1 MTVFLYDTL
10 NLWRKETR
18 MKAASGLRILFWVLL
33 VGCCWPGVSAPMA
46 LVAGITFGI
55 VVGNPWGATTSS
67 WSRRLLQASVVGL
80 GFGMNLPELL
90 RTGKE
95 AFVYTAISISF
106 TMIVG
111 YLLGKFFRTPPR
123 ISSLIS
129 FGTAICGGSAI
140 AAMAPVIKA
149 ESEETGVAMATVFTL
164 NSIALLLFPPVGH
177 LLGMGQRQFGLWSA
191 LAIHDTSSV
200 VGAAAAYGG
209 LALAVGTTV
218 KLTRALWIMPS
229 ALLATWFTK
238 SEGKVKFPLFIIG
251 FIVAAA
257 VKTMLPQFDS
267 VWHPLNS
274 VAKQSLVVTLF
285 LIGTGLTR
293 EVLGRTGVKPLA
305 QGVILW
311 AIVSVTSSAA
321 IMLGWIN

>member
-1 MTVFLYDTL
+1 
-10 NLWRKETR
+10 
-18 MKAASGLRILFWVLL
+18 
-33 VGCCWPGVSAPMA
+33 MA

-55 VVGNPWGATTSS
+55 VAGNPWGAATST

-90 RTGKE
+90 QTGKD
-95 AFVYTAISISF
+95 AFLYTAISISF
-106 TMIVG
+106 TMAAG
-111 YLLGKFFRTPPR
+111 YLLGKFFRTPQR
-123 ISSLIS
+123 TSTLIS

-149 ESEETGVAMATVFTL
+149 EAEETGVALATVFTL
-164 NSIALLLFPPVGH
+164 NSIALILFPPLGH

-209 LALAVGTTV
+209 LALAIGTTV

-229 ALLATWFTK
+229 ALLAAWFTK
-238 SEGKVKFPLFIIG
+238 SGGKVKFPLFIIG
-251 FIVAAA
+251 FIAAA
-257 VKTMLPQFDS
+257 TIKTVLPQLDQ

-274 VAKQSLVVTLF
+274 IAKQSLVVTLF
-285 LIGTGLTR
+285 LIGSGLTR
-293 EVLGRTGVKPLA
+293 EVLGRTGIRPLA
-305 QGVILW
+305 QGIFLWIL
-311 AIVSVTSSAA
+311 VSVTSGTA
-321 IMLGWIN
+321 IMCGWIN

>member
-1 MTVFLYDTL
+1 
-10 NLWRKETR
+10 
-18 MKAASGLRILFWVLL
+18 
-33 VGCCWPGVSAPMA
+33 MA

-55 VVGNPWGATTSS
+55 LVGNPWGATTST

-90 RTGKE
+90 KTGKD
-95 AFVYTAISISF
+95 AFLYTAVSISF
-106 TMIVG
+106 TMAAG
-111 YLLGKFFRTPPR
+111 YLLGKFFKTPQRT
-123 ISSLIS
+123 STLIS
-129 FGTAICGGSAI
+129 FGTAISGGSAI

-149 ESEETGVAMATVFTL
+149 DTEETGVALATVFTL

-177 LLGMGQRQFGLWSA
+177 ILGMGQRQFGLWSA

-209 LALAVGTTV
+209 LALAIGTTV

-229 ALLATWFTK
+229 ALLAAWFTK

-251 FIVAAA
+251 FIAAA
-257 VKTMLPQFDS
+257 TIKTLLPQFDQL
-267 VWHPLNS
+267 WHPLNS

-285 LIGTGLTR
+285 LIGCGLTK
-293 EVLGRTGVKPLA
+293 EVLGRTGIKPLA
-305 QGVILW
+305 QGVLLW
-311 AIVSVTSSAA
+311 IIVSVTSSVA
-321 IMLGWIN
+321 IMRGWIN

>member
-1 MTVFLYDTL
+1 MNNNGGMRV
-10 NLWRKETR
+10 
-18 MKAASGLRILFWVLL
+18 LFWILL
-33 VGCCWPGVSAPMA
+33 LACCWPLVSAPVA

-55 VVGNPWGATTSS
+55 MLGNPWGAATSI

-90 RTGKE
+90 KTGRD
-95 AFVYTAISISF
+95 AFLYTAISISV
-106 TMIVG
+106 TMAVG
-111 YLLGKFFRTPPR
+111 LLLGKLFKTPRRT
-123 ISSLIS
+123 STLIS

-149 ESEETGVAMATVFTL
+149 EAEETGVALATVFTL
-164 NSIALLLFPPVGH
+164 NSVALLLFPLVGH

-209 LALAVGTTV
+209 IALAVGTTV

-229 ALLATWFTK
+229 ALLAAWFTK

-251 FIVAAA
+251 FIVAATA
-257 VKTMLPQFDS
+257 RTMLPQLDQL
-267 VWHPLNS
+267 WHPLNS
-274 VAKQSLVVTLF
+274 IAKQSLVVTLF
-285 LIGTGLTR
+285 LIGSGLTR
-293 EVLGRTGVKPLA
+293 EVLGKTGIKPLA
-305 QGVILW
+305 QGIVLW
-311 AIVSVTSSAA
+311 VVVSVASGVA
-321 IMLGWIN
+321 IMSGWIN

>member
-1 MTVFLYDTL
+1 
-10 NLWRKETR
+10 
-18 MKAASGLRILFWVLL
+18 MKSNNGLKTLFWLLLL
-33 VGCCWPGVSAPMA
+33 VCCWPEISAPIA

-55 VVGNPWGATTSS
+55 TAGNPWGAATSS

-90 RTGKE
+90 KTGMD
-95 AFVYTAISISF
+95 AFLYTAISISF
-106 TMIVG
+106 TMLAG
-111 YLLGKFFRTPPR
+111 YLLGRLFKTPQRT
-123 ISSLIS
+123 STLIS

-149 ESEETGVAMATVFTL
+149 ESEETGVALATVFTL
-164 NSIALLLFPPVGH
+164 NSIALILFPPMGH

-209 LALAVGTTV
+209 LALAIGTTV

-229 ALLATWFTK
+229 AMIAAWITK
-238 SEGKVKFPLFIIG
+238 SGGKTKFPLFIIG
-251 FIVAAA
+251 FIAAA
-257 VKTMLPQFDS
+257 TIKTALPQLDNL
-267 VWHPLNS
+267 WQPLNS

-285 LIGTGLTR
+285 LIGSGLTR
-293 EVLGRTGVKPLA
+293 EVLGKTGIKPLA
-305 QGVILW
+305 QGVSLW
-311 AIVSVTSSAA
+311 IIVSVTSATA
-321 IMLGWIN
+321 IIYGWIN

>member
-1 MTVFLYDTL
+1 MKSDVGLKVFF
-10 NLWRKETR
+10 W
-18 MKAASGLRILFWVLL
+18 ILLL
-33 VGCCWPGVSAPMA
+33 GCCWPLVSAPMA
-46 LVAGITFGI
+46 LMAGIAFGI
-55 VVGNPWGATTSS
+55 VLGNRWGSATST
-67 WSRRLLQASVVGL
+67 WSRRLLQISVVGL
-80 GFGMNLPELL
+80 GFGINLPELL
-90 RTGKE
+90 KVGKD
-95 AFVYTAISISF
+95 AFLYTAISIGF
-106 TMIVG
+106 TMAAG
-111 YLLGKFFRTPPR
+111 YLLGGFFKTPRRTS
-123 ISSLIS
+123 ILIS

-149 ESEETGVAMATVFTL
+149 ESEETGVALATIFTL
-164 NSIALLLFPPVGH
+164 NSIALLLFPPMGH

-209 LALAVGTTV
+209 LALAIGTTV

-257 VKTMLPQFDS
+257 IRTALPRFDPA
-267 VWHPLNS
+267 WHTLNS

-285 LIGTGLTR
+285 LIGSGLTR
-293 EVLGRTGVKPLA
+293 EVLGKTGVKPLA
-305 QGVILW
+305 QGITLW
-311 AIVSVTSSAA
+311 MIVSVTSGIA
-321 IMLGWIN
+321 IMCGWIN